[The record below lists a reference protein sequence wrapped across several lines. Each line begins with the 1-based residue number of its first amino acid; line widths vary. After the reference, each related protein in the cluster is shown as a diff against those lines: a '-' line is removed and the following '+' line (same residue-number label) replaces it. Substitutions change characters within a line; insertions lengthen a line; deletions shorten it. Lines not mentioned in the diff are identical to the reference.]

1 MSDGVNIGVNVN
13 LGSVIAEL
21 KSSYASFLE
30 NKNKA
35 TAYDDLVEKY
45 KESIEVIEQL
55 KHQIEELQKNKLP
68 TKDEVESI
76 SSMVD
81 LLNKLDTKTL
91 NKINRLG
98 GQK

>member
-1 MSDGVNIGVNVN
+1 MSDGINIGVNVN
-13 LGSVIAEL
+13 LGSVISEL
-21 KSSYASFLE
+21 KSSYAGFNE
-30 NKNKA
+30 RKDKA
-35 TAYDDLVEKY
+35 AAYDELLNKY
-45 KESIEVIEQL
+45 QQSIEIIEQL

-76 SSMVD
+76 SSMLD
-81 LLNKLDTKTL
+81 LINKLDAKTL